1 MTRVAT
7 LCALLSLVLACGG
20 DDDGGTPDGSGVD
33 GSGVDGGGVDGGG
46 IDGGGVDGGGV
57 DGSGVDGGGVDGGG
71 VDGGGVDGGGVDA
84 GPTECVPATCDGR
97 QYACGNCMDDDEDGF
112 IDSLDPD
119 CLGACD
125 DNEEGYDL
133 GIPGGEVGRC
143 DRDCYY
149 DTNQGSGD
157 DKCEWD
163 AQCDPLAPGPFCD
176 FVPEDERTGAI
187 MCPEPQVEACRTN
200 CADITPNGC
209 DCFGC
214 CELPARSGNFVFL
227 GSTDAAGEPSCNP
240 STVED
245 PDLCHPCTQVTGFCT
260 NTCGRCELCLGETI
274 DDLPDDCFPPPP
286 VDAGPG
292 IDGGPGSDGGT
303 DAGTDAGMPDPRCPD
318 GRQPCGAP
326 SDPTCPADHFCL
338 TGCCTLFM

>member
-1 MTRVAT
+1 MRWFLCSVLCVA
-7 LCALLSLVLACGG
+7 LAACGG
-20 DDDGGTPDGSGVD
+20 DDDGGML
-33 GSGVDGGGVDGGG
+33 DGGGGGSDGAAGDGGG
-46 IDGGGVDGGGV
+46 GGTDGGGGDTDGGGG
-57 DGSGVDGGGVDGGG
+57 DTDGGGGDTDGGG
-71 VDGGGVDGGGVDA
+71 GDTDGGGGDADA
-84 GPTECVPATCDGR
+84 GPTECVPATCGGR
-97 QYACGNCMDDDEDGF
+97 TYLCGDCLDNDDDGL
-112 IDSLDPD
+112 IDAEDPD
-119 CLGACD
+119 CVGACD
-125 DNEEGYDL
+125 NNEAGWDL

-157 DKCEWD
+157 DGCSWD

-187 MCPEPQVEACRTN
+187 RCPEPQSEDCRDN
-200 CADITPNGC
+200 CAAITPNGC

-227 GSTDAAGEPSCNP
+227 GSTDAEGNPTCNP
-240 STVED
+240 STATD
-245 PDLCHPCTQVTGFCT
+245 PDSCHPCTQVTGFC
-260 NTCGRCELCLGETI
+260 NNRCERCEICLGETA

-292 IDGGPGSDGGT
+292 VDAGPDAGDPM
-303 DAGTDAGMPDPRCPD
+303 DAGTPDPRCPD

-326 SDPTCPADHFCL
+326 GDPACPADFFCL